1 MNYNLSAEAIK
12 EIKTQFSAWME
23 LQDEKK
29 ALAEAEKDCKTKAAA
44 IFEGKVGDAGKLFKA
59 MKKMYDGED
68 NELDELG
75 SVLECIR
82 SNGQEDEDEAEAEET
97 E

>member
-29 ALAEAEKDCKTKAAA
+29 SLAEAEKDCKTKAAA

-82 SNGQEDEDEAEAEET
+82 SNGPEDEDEAEAEET

>member
-1 MNYNLSAEAIK
+1 MNYNLTAEAIK
-12 EIKTQFSAWME
+12 EIKTQFAAWLE
-23 LQDEKK
+23 LQDEK
-29 ALAEAEKDCKTKAAA
+29 ASLAEAEKDCKTKAAS

-59 MKKMYDGED
+59 MKKMYDGEE

-82 SNGQEDEDEAEAEET
+82 SNGADEDVDTDGDEN
-97 E
+97 